1 LVAEEEEE
9 EEEELGRGFV
19 LGFEGVGK
27 PEEELEWS
35 GEETGRT
42 MDLPAISSTNIFAAL
57 ESRRRKSN
65 KKKSLEREKSS
76 NNKNNKNSNEDS
88 SGRESW

>member
-9 EEEELGRGFV
+9 EEELERGFE

-27 PEEELEWS
+27 SEEELEWS

-42 MDLPAISSTNIFAAL
+42 TDC
-57 ESRRRKSN
+57 RQ
-65 KKKSLEREKSS
+65 
-76 NNKNNKNSNEDS
+76 
-88 SGRESW
+88 

>member
-1 LVAEEEEE
+1 LVAEE

-19 LGFEGVGK
+19 LGFEVVGK

-42 MDLPAISSTNIFAAL
+42 MDC
-57 ESRRRKSN
+57 RQ
-65 KKKSLEREKSS
+65 
-76 NNKNNKNSNEDS
+76 
-88 SGRESW
+88 